1 MPHQLVDHPGG
12 DGGVLQP
19 GSEGVP
25 QVMRAAQV
33 EMGKVGSSR
42 LDRGLVDP
50 PQIGGRQRRPSA
62 AGDAV
67 AATGPGEDQTER
79 NLRDGILAS
88 NLESNRLP
96 HLHTVWQSACGG

>member
-1 MPHQLVDHPGG
+1 MPQI
-12 DGGVLQP
+12 
-19 GSEGVP
+19 
-25 QVMRAAQV
+25 MRAP
-33 EMGKVGSSR
+33 KVKMDEVGPGR

-50 PQIGGRQRRPSA
+50 PQVGGGQRRP
-62 AGDAV
+62 GTVRDAV